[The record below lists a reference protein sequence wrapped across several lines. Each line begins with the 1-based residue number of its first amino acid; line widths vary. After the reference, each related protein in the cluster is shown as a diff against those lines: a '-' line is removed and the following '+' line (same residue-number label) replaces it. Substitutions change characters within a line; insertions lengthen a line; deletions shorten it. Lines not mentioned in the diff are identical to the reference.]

1 MSFLLF
7 AASAISLP
15 TPGYRVADYLSK
27 KIDASQLDRRGTW
40 VAATVKL
47 WIEPKGRITDCA
59 IVRSLG
65 EKGIVEKICPVLVG
79 MRVKSPRDHK
89 GEKSYGT
96 MSMDFTAFADSL
108 YGRRKEFTDAL
119 SAEPMPDDVDGEL
132 AAEFAT
138 KLDDRYAVTLVVGSD
153 GSVLACEKGGKL
165 PANLTSQACELA
177 GAKSYAIGR
186 SEAGEPVSYVR
197 LVRFVPPN

>member
-1 MSFLLF
+1 
-7 AASAISLP
+7 
-15 TPGYRVADYLSK
+15 
-27 KIDASQLDRRGTW
+27 
-40 VAATVKL
+40 
-47 WIEPKGRITDCA
+47 
-59 IVRSLG
+59 
-65 EKGIVEKICPVLVG
+65 
-79 MRVKSPRDHK
+79 
-89 GEKSYGT
+89 